1 MAYTF
6 VFRYALCAYLHALHW
21 IAVGGGKDR
30 KDEKFAHDFV
40 DVAIVT
46 YATCF
51 DGLLTKDKLAME
63 IYKNANT
70 FSIMA
75 SPGRNLCRNDHGNR
89 RGRTS
94 RCIRQCRRSSLSRTQ
109 PALFVARTRGIN
121 SRSNVSVVD

>member
-6 VFRYALCAYLHALHW
+6 VFRYALCAYLHALHR

-40 DVAIVT
+40 DVAIVA

-63 IYKNANT
+63 IYKNAKYLLDKG
-70 FSIMA
+70 FLRKELM
-75 SPGRNLCRNDHGNR
+75 PKR
-89 RGRTS
+89 S
-94 RCIRQCRRSSLSRTQ
+94 RK
-109 PALFVARTRGIN
+109 PARAN
-121 SRSNVSVVD
+121 Q